1 MSWLDLPPIEL
12 IGAAPSV
19 TGATS
24 EPGVT
29 KGLVGLVAAGLF
41 TFWSEH
47 QIEVWRPQNPAALA
61 AVLGVGEVER
71 IDMGDG
77 FAECGYLDR
86 TTNQLRL
93 RNRNPRS
100 GAPRAFPVQ
109 PNGLPDAGQD
119 PHAIWQLTHMADVA
133 VRRDERWELQPG
145 GYGSGPLTLGV
156 ELGQWQGQRRI
167 IVTATPAMVGR
178 RWTTG
183 HLGIPKV
190 AGAQPT
196 RAAGVPLTR
205 PGLDQAVKLLS
216 SAMDESGLSP
226 WEFMPVFPTA

>member
-19 TGATS
+19 TGPS
-24 EPGVT
+24 GEPGVT
-29 KGLVGLVAAGLF
+29 KGLVGLVAGGLF

-47 QIEVWRPQNPAALA
+47 QIEVWRPRQPAALA

-71 IDMGDG
+71 VDMGDG

-86 TTNQLRL
+86 NSNQLRL

-100 GAPRAFPVQ
+100 GAPRIFPVQ
-109 PNGLPDAGQD
+109 PNGLPDAAQD

-145 GYGSGPLTLGV
+145 GYGAGPLSLGI

-167 IVTATPAMVGR
+167 IVTATPARVARRWDVGR
-178 RWTTG
+178 
-183 HLGIPKV
+183 LGIPKA
-190 AGAQPT
+190 AGAEPS
-196 RAAGVPLTR
+196 RSAGLPLAR
-205 PGLDQAVKLLS
+205 PGLDHAVKLLVV
-216 SAMDESGLSP
+216 AMEESGLSP
-226 WEFMPVFPTA
+226 WELMPVFPTL